1 MLKKKIWLPILIV
14 LLAVIGC
21 GLFYARQVSKQAP
34 VKVYKAVEVEEPE
47 TPKPPPPGETAES
60 GHWHGDEWHA
70 DPHETHEV
78 PNGDI
83 SQPIQTAA
91 SRNYTPAV
99 VEIPEGITDPEVIAA
114 WQRVDYIANNIW
126 EWGGVPNAETP
137 ALIARLMPPP
147 AGFSGPTGHSD
158 GEETA
163 NLLFSLD
170 SNDPRS
176 AVVVATYLCEGIFG
190 GWSIID
196 MLVEI
201 GGPAVPYLIPYMLDM
216 ERMPALRSYA
226 IIVLGRIGERHRED
240 LDGIVDHILIPRL
253 EAILAQ
259 EKPDYFEGKAAREYL
274 PRLK

>member
-14 LLAVIGC
+14 LLVVIGC

-34 VKVYKAVEVEEPE
+34 VKVYKVVEVEEPE

-114 WQRVDYIANNIW
+114 WQRVDYIANHIW

-137 ALIARLMPPP
+137 ELIAQLMPPP
-147 AGFSGPTGHSD
+147 DGFSGPTGHSD
-158 GEETA
+158 AEETID
-163 NLLFSLD
+163 LLGSLD
-170 SNDPRS
+170 PNDPRS
-176 AVVVATYLCEGIFG
+176 IVVMATYLCEGRVG
-190 GWSIID
+190 GRGPINA
-196 MLVEI
+196 LVKM
-201 GGPAVPYLIPYMLDM
+201 GVPAVPYLIPYMLDM
-216 ERMPALRSYA
+216 EAMPALRRYP
-226 IIVLGRIGERHRED
+226 IEVLCQIAEKHRAD

-259 EKPDYFEGKAAREYL
+259 EKPDYDEGKAAREYL